1 MRTLTETEKGVITNF
16 FKHDIKRIVP
26 WEDLKEG
33 EIYHMPPVLYSK
45 RFDFKI
51 VRKTDTWAEIK
62 KRGMAYPILIWKTDK
77 QTHYIS
83 KLWKLGGNHE

>member
-1 MRTLTETEKGVITNF
+1 MREITETEKKAIANF
-16 FKHDIKRIVP
+16 FKYDIKRIIP

-33 EIYHMPPVLYSK
+33 ETYHMPPVLYSK

-51 VRKTDTWAEIK
+51 VKKTDTWAEIK
-62 KRGMAYPILIWKTDK
+62 KKNMSYPIMMWKTDK

-83 KLWKLGGNHE
+83 KPWKLGDGKK